1 MSHQD
6 SLLSYSRGKLCLLNM
21 FLESVDT
28 RDVLLARYGRI
39 LWHKVTSEGK
49 KLAIFEQSPK
59 SATYMKYVTV
69 CSPRV
74 DIAPQKPFVSSK

>member
-1 MSHQD
+1 MSHHD
-6 SLLSYSRGKLCLLNM
+6 GLLCYSRGKLCLLNM
-21 FLESVDT
+21 FLASVDT
-28 RDVLLARYGRI
+28 LDVLFARYGRI
-39 LWHKVTSEGK
+39 LWHNVTPEGK

-74 DIAPQKPFVSSK
+74 DIVPQKTSVASE